1 MPVAVEQDRAVFTY
15 IDLGMGTSSDLHSWG
30 AAHRALWE
38 KLRESGRRI
47 EVVAV
52 AWEQHL
58 LDRAERVLTSWRGR
72 AISDAEQEA
81 VMLRQAIADTD
92 WDTLERHGG
101 FDAAVR
107 KVLQSEEETASS
119 NDRGMI
125 DDFHLWGSMRCR
137 RINAPLTKT

>member
-1 MPVAVEQDRAVFTY
+1 M
-15 IDLGMGTSSDLHSWG
+15 
-30 AAHRALWE
+30 
-38 KLRESGRRI
+38 
-47 EVVAV
+47 VAV